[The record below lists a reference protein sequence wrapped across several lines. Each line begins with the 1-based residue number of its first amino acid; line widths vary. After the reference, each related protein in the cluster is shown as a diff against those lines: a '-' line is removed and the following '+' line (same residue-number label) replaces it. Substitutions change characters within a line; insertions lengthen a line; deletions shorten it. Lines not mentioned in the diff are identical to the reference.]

1 MLLSST
7 APWYSLSFCAV
18 GVVDLLEAI
27 LIALCRLIEEGI
39 DFAFA
44 QQLNQFGQSTVQDV
58 ILLLEFFRG
67 LHVLTRIERNFFIGG
82 VMLFRDRQH
91 ALRRSQQIG
100 DGGTAA
106 DFVGIH
112 HVTNTRSVQGITSL
126 QQVDPAF
133 VQFRLLLA
141 DRLQDGKVFLIAFQR
156 GEKESARNQLQG
168 AKQHQHQQQAG
179 DHLHTI

>member
-1 MLLSST
+1 
-7 APWYSLSFCAV
+7 
-18 GVVDLLEAI
+18 
-27 LIALCRLIEEGI
+27 
-39 DFAFA
+39 
-44 QQLNQFGQSTVQDV
+44 
-58 ILLLEFFRG
+58 
-67 LHVLTRIERNFFIGG
+67 
-82 VMLFRDRQH
+82 MLFRDRQH

-141 DRLQDGKVFLIAFQR
+141 DRLQDGKFSLSLFSE
-156 GEKESARNQLQG
+156 EKKSPPEINCKAPNSTNTSNRLVTTFIRFNMISLVEARADRL
-168 AKQHQHQQQAG
+168 
-179 DHLHTI
+179 